1 MKKGDDIV
9 SMSLEM
15 GLVSNVLVD
24 EGRHYPDINELGVDK
39 DQHLLDQILEN
50 TKKVSTT
57 LFPAEVQ

>member
-1 MKKGDDIV
+1 
-9 SMSLEM
+9 MSLEM

-39 DQHLLDQILEN
+39 DQELLDQIIAN

-57 LFPAEVQ
+57 FFPGEAQ